1 MKKAN
6 FDGFEN
12 QELIE
17 KIKDL
22 YEQLERDPELEKEFI
37 KDEKKFLE
45 NKGFNYEEV
54 KEIIRNIQS
63 ARLNDLAELLK
74 DHEKKLN

>member
-22 YEQLERDPELEKEFI
+22 YEKLERDPVLEKEFLE
-37 KDEKKFLE
+37 DEKKFLE
-45 NKGFNYEEV
+45 NQGFNYEEV
-54 KEIIRNIQS
+54 KDIIQNIQTQ
-63 ARLNDLAELLK
+63 RMDDLAEVLK
-74 DHEKKLN
+74 QHDEKLD

>member
-22 YEQLERDPELEKEFI
+22 YEKLERDPVLEKEFLEG
-37 KDEKKFLE
+37 EKKFLE
-45 NKGFNYEEV
+45 NHGFNHEEV
-54 KEIIRNIQS
+54 KDIIQNIQTQ
-63 ARLNDLAELLK
+63 RMDDLAEVLK
-74 DHEKKLN
+74 QHDEKLD

>member
-17 KIKDL
+17 KIKNL
-22 YEQLERDPELEKEFI
+22 YEKLERDPVLEKEFLE
-37 KDEKKFLE
+37 DEKKFLE
-45 NKGFNYEEV
+45 NHGFNHEEV
-54 KEIIRNIQS
+54 KDIIQNIQTQ
-63 ARLNDLAELLK
+63 RMDDLAEVLK
-74 DHEKKLN
+74 QHDEKLD

>member
-17 KIKDL
+17 KIKNL
-22 YEQLERDPELEKEFI
+22 YEKLERDPVLEKEFLE
-37 KDEKKFLE
+37 DEKKFLE
-45 NKGFNYEEV
+45 NQGFNYEEV
-54 KEIIRNIQS
+54 KDIIQNIQTQ
-63 ARLNDLAELLK
+63 RMDDLAEVLK
-74 DHEKKLN
+74 QHDEKLD